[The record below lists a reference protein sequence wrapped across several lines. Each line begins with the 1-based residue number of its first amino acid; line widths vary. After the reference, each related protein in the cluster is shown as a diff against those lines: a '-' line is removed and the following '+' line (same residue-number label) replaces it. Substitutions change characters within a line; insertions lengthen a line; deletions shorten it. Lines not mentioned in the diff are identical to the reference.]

1 LIASG
6 GCSANPEMSDKY
18 INSWASRLTL
28 CSSRNTSGEN
38 ISLTLPVFA
47 KMVNM
52 NQFYAGSIVSET
64 HVNPADVLNTMQ
76 GSIGGTNGK
85 RYMDEQEYL
94 SH

>member
-1 LIASG
+1 
-6 GCSANPEMSDKY
+6 
-18 INSWASRLTL
+18 
-28 CSSRNTSGEN
+28 
-38 ISLTLPVFA
+38 
-47 KMVNM
+47 MVNM